1 MTLKLGHI
9 APLLFTCIRSS
20 TSTARAG
27 YPLGDDPI
35 ISLVSTEFSA
45 VMPLYDKKAAI
56 LLAAWFCTVT
66 LRLEALADD
75 WDKFESLVALNNFGI
90 PGHKRQRRD
99 FFEEVTSSARILLLS
114 PVANEDYNAIFQHHL
129 TVPSNRTS
137 ARDQNAVPLPVFVG
151 VGFDVLQV
159 ELPPITVPVEIVEL
173 KHIQKYGRP
182 LWISLVRK
190 RFWAVATQKLL
201 GMGDFAHGNYHFC
214 FNVLASQ
221 LALQYTPTCG
231 TGNSLFGKQASFA
244 RSKVDRH
251 MQILDKVDEDA
262 ILHIQSPLEPVLA
275 IAASLVMMPT
285 PNQAA
290 TDMPVPKQ
298 LALNCFGSIL
308 ETVKTTC
315 LGSHFDI
322 LDIKVQTI
330 SPKYLWYCWKHGV
343 AIQMSH
349 AQHGIDSIIPVFV
362 GNLHQGLGSDW
373 KGKRKCNESDEG
385 CRGENEKQAAR
396 QMTFVAWEAKNQVDP
411 VPSKALA
418 AANKVAHAGPELQHE
433 PNLVPPLTNWG
444 LLTILADVGIQ
455 DLGSGW
461 VRPMLPGVAS
471 KSGETLCSIGFQF
484 DSC

>member
-129 TVPSNRTS
+129 TVPVRRLSIQIWLVKQHLISCGNVAACDVPLFVAIDKCVQLPPTLLNSIYWADEDPPVVFWLVLLSTNSSAASLIRPQSNRTS

-244 RSKVDRH
+244 RSKR
-251 MQILDKVDEDA
+251 
-262 ILHIQSPLEPVLA
+262 PL
-275 IAASLVMMPT
+275 
-285 PNQAA
+285 
-290 TDMPVPKQ
+290 
-298 LALNCFGSIL
+298 
-308 ETVKTTC
+308 
-315 LGSHFDI
+315 
-322 LDIKVQTI
+322 
-330 SPKYLWYCWKHGV
+330 
-343 AIQMSH
+343 
-349 AQHGIDSIIPVFV
+349 
-362 GNLHQGLGSDW
+362 
-373 KGKRKCNESDEG
+373 
-385 CRGENEKQAAR
+385 
-396 QMTFVAWEAKNQVDP
+396 
-411 VPSKALA
+411 
-418 AANKVAHAGPELQHE
+418 
-433 PNLVPPLTNWG
+433 
-444 LLTILADVGIQ
+444 
-455 DLGSGW
+455 
-461 VRPMLPGVAS
+461 
-471 KSGETLCSIGFQF
+471 
-484 DSC
+484 